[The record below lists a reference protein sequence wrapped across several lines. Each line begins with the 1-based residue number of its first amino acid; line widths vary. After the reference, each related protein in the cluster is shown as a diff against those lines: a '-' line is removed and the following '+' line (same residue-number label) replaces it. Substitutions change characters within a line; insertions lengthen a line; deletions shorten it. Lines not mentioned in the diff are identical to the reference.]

1 MRSGTDRLML
11 DHEPTRRRISPKQSK
26 QFMMTVYE
34 GKMRAL
40 VYEDS
45 LWRPFIQVSGDS
57 L

>member
-1 MRSGTDRLML
+1 ML
-11 DHEPTRRRISPKQSK
+11 DHEATRRRISPKQSK
-26 QFMMTVYE
+26 QFMMRVYE

-45 LWRPFIQVSGDS
+45 LWRPFIWVSGDS